1 MKKAGWLKDA
11 VATTGGYFTKTGKKL
26 KGVKLSQ
33 EFVDQWN
40 GVVEKVEEV
49 VEAVETIVEAEEI
62 VETPDHIKESD
73 TASLEMNEK
82 PKRKYTRKKKS
93 LGDVLKGFSAD

>member
-49 VEAVETIVEAEEI
+49 VETVETIVEAEEI
-62 VETPDHIKESD
+62 VETPEP
-73 TASLEMNEK
+73 EEK